1 MRGFLNIARPPFLV
15 DYFQPAHE
23 AADEIVRIFAAIED
37 LPEKVS
43 FVFDTLVISLALQS
57 DDPLVAAGYRLAQTI
72 DHDTPR
78 FKPPYHN
85 QQHVCEVMLCCHY
98 LALRLKLN
106 KCETIEVLLAALFH
120 DFQHDSETP
129 GNSLFCLERNS
140 FNLAEPYLFDAG
152 ITSNQRRKLAAL
164 VLATNPK
171 AGLPIAHA
179 CYRHFH
185 DDAPLPEIPASAH
198 ELACLCDNSVTAKQ
212 ALLLCAADLLPS
224 LGLTIDYALM
234 LQKKLALEWRTTL
247 GTEDKLRFI
256 DNTRH
261 IFIVCDFFMPNIDR
275 LRAYLIAQLQIQDEA
290 G

>member
-1 MRGFLNIARPPFLV
+1 L
-15 DYFQPAHE
+15 
-23 AADEIVRIFAAIED
+23 
-37 LPEKVS
+37 
-43 FVFDTLVISLALQS
+43 
-57 DDPLVAAGYRLAQTI
+57 
-72 DHDTPR
+72 
-78 FKPPYHN
+78 
-85 QQHVCEVMLCCHY
+85 LCCHY

-106 KCETIEVLLAALFH
+106 KGETIEILLAALFH
-120 DFQHDSETP
+120 DFRHDSDNRAP
-129 GNSLFCLERNS
+129 PLFCLERNS

-152 ITSNQRRKLAAL
+152 VTSSQRRKLATL
-164 VLATNPK
+164 VLATNPR

-179 CYRHFH
+179 CYRHYQ
-185 DDAPLPEIPASAH
+185 DGAPLPEIPASAP
-198 ELACLCDNSVTAKQ
+198 ELADLCDNSIAAKQ

-247 GTEDKLRFI
+247 GTEDKLHFI

-275 LRAYLIAQLQIQDEA
+275 LRTYLIAQLQAQGEA